1 MITLKRQFSEEKKHQ
16 NANLYLKGV
25 RWRLPK
31 SVPRFVSPRC
41 SSKPRPPKGRN
52 DLRGFAAAD
61 PGVG

>member
-1 MITLKRQFSEEKKHQ
+1 MITLKRQFSEEKNHQ

-41 SSKPRPPKGRN
+41 SSKRGDPSH
-52 DLRGFAAAD
+52 LRDVMTCVAL
-61 PGVG
+61 P